1 MKIIGI
7 SGSPVKRGTYFLMEE
22 ALDMAKERGI
32 EIELVKL
39 NEYDIKFCKGC
50 NQCLKNKKCIIE
62 DDITIIAEKLIEA
75 DAIIIASPSYFG
87 SVTAIMKNFMDRS
100 RYLKMNN
107 HALKDKFLGA
117 ISSSGLNHGGGQ
129 NTIEA
134 IHYFGLLHGM
144 LIVGPVARPE
154 TDANLVI
161 GSMEKDEGWRN
172 IKDDKKAVKL
182 AQNLGE
188 RLSNL
193 LYTFKN

>member
-50 NQCLKNKKCIIE
+50 NQCLKNKKCIID

-100 RYLKMNN
+100 
-107 HALKDKFLGA
+107 
-117 ISSSGLNHGGGQ
+117 S
-129 NTIEA
+129 
-134 IHYFGLLHGM
+134 
-144 LIVGPVARPE
+144 
-154 TDANLVI
+154 
-161 GSMEKDEGWRN
+161 
-172 IKDDKKAVKL
+172 
-182 AQNLGE
+182 
-188 RLSNL
+188 
-193 LYTFKN
+193 